1 MHLRIF
7 NASTFFNASTLSLLS
22 PKSMAA
28 QTRATDTKCD
38 CVRHRTGWGGIIVQ
52 PSGWPNCAPHA
63 IALILLAFLA
73 GCTGAPQRANAPNST
88 STQKGE
94 AMVAAADPLAVD
106 AGLEI
111 LRAGGSAIDAAIA
124 VELTLGLV
132 EPESSGVGGG
142 GFLIHYTAR
151 GEAID
156 AYDGREWAPAG
167 ASADMF
173 LQDGKALA
181 FELAQAS
188 GKSIG
193 TPALIPM
200 LKLVHE
206 QHGKL
211 PWAKLF
217 EPAIRL
223 AENGFVVGPRLSK
236 SLAVNKAIFEADP
249 QAGAIYLDASGKP
262 WPQGHLLKNPEYART
277 LRAIASDGPRALT
290 HGAIADSIVAA
301 AQRQPRAGTL
311 TVADLQAF
319 QPRRLAPLCAPYRV
333 YRVCTMPAPSS
344 ANAMLSILGL
354 YERARPQP
362 DGPSNVQDWAAYVW
376 ASRLSYVDRDHY
388 MADDRFVQTP
398 TKALIAPAYL
408 DSRAKL
414 IELTQG
420 PATVPVGAPAGDAL
434 RNRWGSEA
442 MQEHGTTHLS
452 VVDHAGNAVSLTATI
467 ESEYG
472 SHRMAGG
479 FWLNNQLT
487 DFSLEPVIDGKPVAN
502 AVAPH
507 KAPRS
512 SMSPSIVTDANGKLV
527 LVAGS
532 MGGSTI
538 IASVSRI
545 IIGVLDWQQTPQE
558 AVSTAAI
565 FARTPEIAF
574 ETSRLPKEVSDALL
588 ALGWR
593 MTPDDLYSGSHMIQ
607 VTPQGLLG
615 GADPREEGKAVAL
628 PAAR

>member
-1 MHLRIF
+1 MKTAGLRVY
-7 NASTFFNASTLSLLS
+7 AQHATGLL
-22 PKSMAA
+22 
-28 QTRATDTKCD
+28 
-38 CVRHRTGWGGIIVQ
+38 V
-52 PSGWPNCAPHA
+52 
-63 IALILLAFLA
+63 LAFLVA
-73 GCTGAPQRANAPNST
+73 CAGAPRQSVAPNNLGAL
-88 STQKGE
+88 KGQ

-106 AGLEI
+106 AGAEM

-132 EPESSGVGGG
+132 EPESSGLGGG
-142 GFLIHYTAR
+142 GFLVHFSANS
-151 GEAID
+151 EAID

-167 ASADMF
+167 AVADMF
-173 LQDGKALA
+173 LQDGKPLP

-200 LKLVHE
+200 LKLAHE

-211 PWAKLF
+211 PWARLF

-223 AENGFVVGPRLSK
+223 AEEGFVVGPRLSK
-236 SLAVNKAIFEADP
+236 TFADNKVIFEADN
-249 QAGAIYLDASGKP
+249 QARAIYLDTSGNP
-262 WPQGHLLKNPEYART
+262 WPQGHVLKNPEYART
-277 LRAIASDGPRALT
+277 LRAIAASGPPALT

-319 QPRRLAPLCAPYRV
+319 QPRRLDPLCAPYRV
-333 YRVCTMPAPSS
+333 YRVCTMPSPSS

-354 YERARPQP
+354 YERARSQP
-362 DGPSNVQDWAAYVW
+362 DGPRNVQDWAAYVW

-388 MADDRFVQTP
+388 MADDRFVQAP
-398 TKALIAPAYL
+398 TKELVAPAYL

-414 IELTQG
+414 IDLSRG
-420 PATVPVGAPAGDAL
+420 PAAMPVGAPAGDAL
-434 RNRWGSEA
+434 RNQWGSEA
-442 MQEHGTTHLS
+442 MQEHGTTHIS

-467 ESEYG
+467 EAEYG

-487 DFSLEPVIDGKPVAN
+487 DFSFKPVIDGKPVAN

-512 SMSPSIVTDANGKLV
+512 SMSPSIITDRDGKLV
-527 LVAGS
+527 MVAGS

-538 IASVSRI
+538 IASVART
-545 IIGVLDWQQTPQE
+545 IIGVLDWKQTPQA
-558 AVSTAAI
+558 AVGTAAV
-565 FARTPEIAF
+565 FARTPDISF
-574 ETSRLPKEVSDALL
+574 ETSRLPKEVSDALRG
-588 ALGWR
+588 LGWR
-593 MTPDDLYSGSHMIQ
+593 MTPENLGSGTHVIQ
-607 VTPQGLLG
+607 VTPQGLVG
-615 GADPREEGKAVAL
+615 GADPRKEGKALLL
-628 PAAR
+628 PATQ

>member
-1 MHLRIF
+1 MK
-7 NASTFFNASTLSLLS
+7 TLSSRLGAWSAIHLFVLGFVVACAGPAQRSS
-22 PKSMAA
+22 PIDRVIAA
-28 QTRATDTKCD
+28 
-38 CVRHRTGWGGIIVQ
+38 
-52 PSGWPNCAPHA
+52 
-63 IALILLAFLA
+63 
-73 GCTGAPQRANAPNST
+73 
-88 STQKGE
+88 KGE

-106 AGLEI
+106 AGLEM
-111 LRAGGSAIDAAIA
+111 LRAGGTAIDAAIA

-132 EPESSGVGGG
+132 EPESSGLGGG
-142 GFLIHYTAR
+142 GFLIHFA
-151 GEAID
+151 ANNQSID

-173 LQDGKALA
+173 LQDGKALP

-200 LKLVHE
+200 LKQVHE
-206 QHGKL
+206 KQGKL

-236 SLAVNKAIFEADP
+236 SLADHKDMFAADP
-249 QAGAIYLDASGKP
+249 QARAIYLDAAGKP
-262 WPQGHLLKNPEYART
+262 WQQGHVLTNPEYART
-277 LRAIASDGPRALT
+277 LRAIASDGPQALT
-290 HGAIADSIVAA
+290 QGAIADSIVAA

-311 TVADLQAF
+311 TIADLQAF
-319 QPRRLAPLCAPYRV
+319 RPRQLAPLCAPYRV
-333 YRVCTMPAPSS
+333 YRVCTMPSPSS

-362 DGPSNVQDWAAYVW
+362 EGPHNVQDWAAYLW

-398 TKALIAPAYL
+398 TKELIAPAYL
-408 DSRAKL
+408 DSRARL
-414 IELTQG
+414 IDLSRG
-420 PATVPVGAPAGDAL
+420 PASIPVGAPAGEEL
-434 RNRWGSEA
+434 RDRWGSEA
-442 MQEHGTTHLS
+442 MQEHGTTHIS

-487 DFSLEPVIDGKPVAN
+487 DFSFESVIDSKPVAN

-512 SMSPSIVTDANGKLV
+512 SMSPSIITDKNGKLV
-527 LVAGS
+527 MVVGS

-538 IASVSRI
+538 IASVART
-545 IIGVLDWQQTPQE
+545 IIGVLDWKQTPQE
-558 AVSTAAI
+558 AVGTAAI
-565 FARTPEIAF
+565 FARTPDISF
-574 ETSRLPKEVSDALL
+574 ETARLPKPMSAALND
-588 ALGWR
+588 LGWR
-593 MTPDDLYSGSHMIQ
+593 MTPEDLYSGTHVIQ
-607 VTPQGLLG
+607 VTPQGLVG
-615 GADPREEGKAVAL
+615 GADPREEGRAVSI
-628 PAAR
+628 PATR

>member
-1 MHLRIF
+1 MRIS
-7 NASTFFNASTLSLLS
+7 AEHVTGLL
-22 PKSMAA
+22 
-28 QTRATDTKCD
+28 
-38 CVRHRTGWGGIIVQ
+38 V
-52 PSGWPNCAPHA
+52 
-63 IALILLAFLA
+63 LAFLVACA
-73 GCTGAPQRANAPNST
+73 GSPRQFDMQDNLDAS
-88 STQKGE
+88 KGQ
-94 AMVAAADPLAVD
+94 AMVSAADPLAVD
-106 AGLEI
+106 AGAEM

-132 EPESSGVGGG
+132 EPESSGLGGG
-142 GFLIHYTAR
+142 GFLIHFTANN
-151 GEAID
+151 EAID

-167 ASADMF
+167 AGADLF
-173 LQDGKALA
+173 LQDGKALP

-206 QHGKL
+206 QHGTL
-211 PWAKLF
+211 PWARLF

-223 AENGFVVGPRLSK
+223 AEDGFVVGQRLSK
-236 SLAVNKAIFEADP
+236 SLADNKAIFEADK
-249 QAGAIYLDASGKP
+249 QARAIYLDASGKP
-262 WPQGHLLKNPEYART
+262 WPQGHVLKNPTYART
-277 LRAIASDGPRALT
+277 LRAIAADGPRALT

-319 QPRRLAPLCAPYRV
+319 RPRRLDPLCAPYRV
-333 YRVCTMPAPSS
+333 YRVCTMPSPSS

-362 DGPSNVQDWAAYVW
+362 EGPRNVQDWAAYVW

-388 MADDRFVQTP
+388 MADDRFVQAP
-398 TKALIAPAYL
+398 TKELVAPAYL
-408 DSRAKL
+408 DSRAQL
-414 IELTQG
+414 INLSRG
-420 PATVPVGAPAGDAL
+420 PAAMPVGAPAGDAL
-434 RNRWGSEA
+434 RNQWGSEA
-442 MQEHGTTHLS
+442 MQEHGTTHIS

-467 ESEYG
+467 ELEYG

-487 DFSLEPVIDGKPVAN
+487 DFSFKPVIDGKPVAN

-512 SMSPSIVTDANGKLV
+512 SMSPSIITDRDGELV
-527 LVAGS
+527 MVAGS

-538 IASVSRI
+538 IASVART
-545 IIGVLDWQQTPQE
+545 IIGVLDWKQTPQE
-558 AVSTAAI
+558 AVGTAAV
-565 FARTPEIAF
+565 FARTPDILF
-574 ETSRLPKEVSDALL
+574 ETSRLPKELSDALRG
-588 ALGWR
+588 LGWR
-593 MTPDDLYSGSHMIQ
+593 MTPENLYSGTHVIQ
-607 VTPQGLLG
+607 VTPQGLVG
-615 GADPREEGKAVAL
+615 GADPREEGKALML

>member
-1 MHLRIF
+1 MIMRTKALRVYARQATGSIVL
-7 NASTFFNASTLSLLS
+7 ALLV
-22 PKSMAA
+22 A
-28 QTRATDTKCD
+28 
-38 CVRHRTGWGGIIVQ
+38 
-52 PSGWPNCAPHA
+52 CA
-63 IALILLAFLA
+63 
-73 GCTGAPQRANAPNST
+73 GAPRQFAAPNHFGA
-88 STQKGE
+88 KGE

-106 AGLEI
+106 AGAEM
-111 LRAGGSAIDAAIA
+111 LRAGGSAIDATIA

-132 EPESSGVGGG
+132 EPESSGLGGG
-142 GFLIHYTAR
+142 GFLIHFTANN
-151 GEAID
+151 ETID

-167 ASADMF
+167 ATADMF
-173 LQDGKALA
+173 LQDGKALS

-211 PWAKLF
+211 PWARLF

-236 SLAVNKAIFEADP
+236 SLSDHKAIFEADA
-249 QAGAIYLDASGKP
+249 QARAIYLDASGKP
-262 WPQGHLLKNPEYART
+262 WPQGHVLKNPEYART
-277 LRAIASDGPRALT
+277 LRAIASEGPAALT

-311 TVADLQAF
+311 TVSDLQAF
-319 QPRRLAPLCAPYRV
+319 QPRRLDPLCAPYRV
-333 YRVCTMPAPSS
+333 YRVCTMPSPSS

-354 YERARPQP
+354 YERARPQA
-362 DGPSNVQDWAAYVW
+362 DGPHNVQDWAAYVW

-388 MADDRFVQTP
+388 MADDRSVQVP
-398 TKALIAPAYL
+398 TNELIAPAYL
-408 DSRAKL
+408 DSRARL
-414 IELTQG
+414 IDLSRG
-420 PATVPVGAPAGDAL
+420 PAKMPVGAPAGEAL
-434 RNRWGSEA
+434 RNHWGSEA
-442 MQEHGTTHLS
+442 MQEHGTTHIS

-472 SHRMAGG
+472 SHRMASG

-512 SMSPSIVTDANGKLV
+512 SMSPSIITDRDGKLV
-527 LVAGS
+527 MVVGS

-538 IASVSRI
+538 IASVART
-545 IIGVLDWQQTPQE
+545 IIGVLDWKQTPQE
-558 AVSTAAI
+558 AVGTAAI
-565 FARTPEIAF
+565 FARTPDISFEI
-574 ETSRLPKEVSDALL
+574 SRLPKEISDALSG
-588 ALGWR
+588 LGWR
-593 MTPDDLYSGSHMIQ
+593 MTPEDLYSGTHVIQ
-607 VTPQGLLG
+607 VTPQGLIG
-615 GADPREEGKAVAL
+615 GADPREEGRALAVPAL
-628 PAAR
+628 R